1 MRQIKHF
8 SILAGTAMLVACATQ
23 APAPA
28 INSAAPATA
37 LVATSTDKFSAP
49 YGYTK
54 VTMNGEVRYCRNDAD
69 PGSHV
74 ARVKVCY
81 TEAQLKAVQN
91 QDQTDLTNQIQKG
104 NGPGASTGMQSGLG
118 R

>member
-1 MRQIKHF
+1 MREIKHCF
-8 SILAGTAMLVACATQ
+8 ILAGTAMLVACATQ

-28 INSAAPATA
+28 INAAAPATA
-37 LVATSTDKFSAP
+37 SVPASTDKFAAP

-54 VTMNGEVRYCRNDAD
+54 VTMNGEERYCRTDVD
-69 PGSHV
+69 SGSHL
-74 ARVKVCY
+74 ARVRVCY
-81 TEAQLKAVQN
+81 TAAQLKAVQD
-91 QDQTDLTNQIQKG
+91 QDQADLTNQIQKG

>member
-1 MRQIKHF
+1 MRQIKQCF
-8 SILAGTAMLVACATQ
+8 ILAGTAMLLACATQ

-37 LVATSTDKFSAP
+37 VVPTSTDKFSAP

-54 VTMNGEVRYCRNDAD
+54 VTMNGEERYCRNDAD
-69 PGSHV
+69 PGSHL

-81 TEAQLKAVQN
+81 TAAQLKAVQDE
-91 QDQTDLTNQIQKG
+91 DQINLTNQIQKG
-104 NGPGASTGMQSGLG
+104 NSAGTSTGMQSGQG